1 MDAEKLKK
9 ARVLVAG
16 SYGACNDI
24 VELEPKAIA
33 AGVKAGAL
41 DDSKEAVAYAE
52 SLAPKADE

>member
-1 MDAEKLKK
+1 MANENLKK

-16 SYGACNDI
+16 VYGACNDV
-24 VELEPKAIA
+24 VELDPKAVA